1 MDNTKSHFYMEKTH
15 VNQDQENMSPLPTPK
30 NGLTKE
36 MEKELRKQG
45 IDPNMISEYGDV
57 DWEDGVDEY
66 FNYKDNYDEY
76 GEDLH

>member
-1 MDNTKSHFYMEKTH
+1 MEKTH
-15 VNQDQENMSPLPTPK
+15 VNQDQENMSTLQTPK

-36 MEKELRKQG
+36 IEKELRKQG
-45 IDPNMISEYGDV
+45 IDPSMISEYGDV

>member
-1 MDNTKSHFYMEKTH
+1 MEKTH
-15 VNQDQENMSPLPTPK
+15 VNQDQENMSTLQTPK

-45 IDPNMISEYGDV
+45 IDPNIINEYGDV
-57 DWEDGVDEY
+57 DWEDNVDEY

-76 GEDLH
+76 GEDLY

>member
-1 MDNTKSHFYMEKTH
+1 MEKTH
-15 VNQDQENMSPLPTPK
+15 VNQDQENMSTLQTPK

-36 MEKELRKQG
+36 MGKELRKQG

-66 FNYKDNYDEY
+66 FKYKDNYDEY

>member
-1 MDNTKSHFYMEKTH
+1 MEKTH
-15 VNQDQENMSPLPTPK
+15 VNQDQENMSTLQTPK

-57 DWEDGVDEY
+57 DWEDGVDE
-66 FNYKDNYDEY
+66 
-76 GEDLH
+76 